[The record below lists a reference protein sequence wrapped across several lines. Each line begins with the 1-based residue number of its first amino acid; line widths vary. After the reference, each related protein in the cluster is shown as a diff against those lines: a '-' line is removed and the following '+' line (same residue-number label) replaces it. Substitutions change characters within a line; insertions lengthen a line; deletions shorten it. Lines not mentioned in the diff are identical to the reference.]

1 MSKLDMVQGERPR
14 NGLPAFLIA
23 QLGAYASAQFATRLE
38 PLGFTPAHAGILRII
53 AVTPGLSQ
61 QELAARLG
69 MYPSRLVAV
78 IDDLEKRSL
87 IERQPSKSDRRLYAL
102 HLTKSGKEQF
112 SAIGAIARDHGRD
125 LLDAL
130 SDEERLT
137 LTELLERVAKKQG
150 LQEGVHPGYRNDSER
165 TNPKGSRGKG
175 KT

>member
-23 QLGAYASAQFATRLE
+23 QLGAYASAQFAKRLE

-87 IERQPSKSDRRLYAL
+87 IERQPSPLRAASDQVRKRAVLSDR
-102 HLTKSGKEQF
+102 
-112 SAIGAIARDHGRD
+112 
-125 LLDAL
+125 
-130 SDEERLT
+130 SDRAGPWT
-137 LTELLERVAKKQG
+137 RSTRCIV
-150 LQEGVHPGYRNDSER
+150 
-165 TNPKGSRGKG
+165 
-175 KT
+175 